1 MGVKVPHNEAG
12 VQDQVTPALPGSL
25 VTVAARLVLLW
36 MSTEAGGVDV
46 KATVMLDVMVMV
58 A

>member
-1 MGVKVPHNEAG
+1 MKVPHNEAG